1 MMRRLLLPIVL
12 MLALPAFAGQV
23 YKWTDAKGTVHYSDA
38 PPPQGAHYSRV
49 RVGGA
54 GAEVPDAAAGTAQ
67 AAAPATGTAAAAPA
81 APAGHVADTPE
92 NRAKLCADLQKNMAL
107 LESSQ
112 ALTVDGDGG
121 KQQTL
126 DATQRSQEL
135 ATARDQYQRYC
146 GR

>member
-49 RVGGA
+49 RVDGA
-54 GAEVPDAAAGTAQ
+54 GAEVPDAAAGTARAPAPGSAAGGQ
-67 AAAPATGTAAAAPA
+67 AAPT
-81 APAGHVADTPE
+81 GHVADTPE
-92 NRAKLCADLQKNMAL
+92 NRAKLCADLQKNIAL

-112 ALTVDGDGG
+112 ALTVDGDNG

>member
-1 MMRRLLLPIVL
+1 MRRLLPIVL

-49 RVGGA
+49 RVEGA
-54 GAEVPDAAAGTAQ
+54 GADTPEQPASGPAQ
-67 AAAPATGTAAAAPA
+67 PAATGNAPA
-81 APAGHVADTPE
+81 AASSAHVADTPD
-92 NRAKLCADLQKNMAL
+92 NRAKLCADLRKNIAL

-112 ALTVDGDGG
+112 PLAVDADGN

-126 DATQRSQEL
+126 DTARRSQEL
-135 ATARDQYQRYC
+135 ATERDQYQRYC
-146 GR
+146 SGH